1 MNPPGNLARIAPR
14 NSIMAETTI
23 LTAAAGS
30 LIADDTIS
38 YNTLIQN

>member
-1 MNPPGNLARIAPR
+1 
-14 NSIMAETTI
+14 MAETTI

-38 YNTLIQN
+38 RNTLIQNRKGKHHE